1 MCSGPLARSTEDLA
15 LRLKVVTDES
25 HFEGE
30 HDPYTKIFPF
40 DDKAYLSGASSKLK
54 IGFFKSLPE
63 VECPPASKRAI
74 DEVMVMLKE
83 GGHEVVEVAIP
94 HSDEIVGEFVVEGSA
109 AGSQGVR
116 EMLEGEKEIPEC
128 TEDLDFA

>member
-1 MCSGPLARSTEDLA
+1 
-15 LRLKVVTDES
+15 
-25 HFEGE
+25 
-30 HDPYTKIFPF
+30 
-40 DDKAYLSGASSKLK
+40 
-54 IGFFKSLPE
+54 
-63 VECPPASKRAI
+63 
-74 DEVMVMLKE
+74 MVMLKE